1 VSRDRQLESLAADSL
16 LGEGGGFRRHAHARH
31 QLSWATSG
39 SFSVDAAG
47 ATWFVSPHV
56 GIWVPAE
63 TEHEVVAQRRSF
75 MRSLYF
81 LPDSC
86 CVRWTT
92 VTAVAT
98 SGFAGA
104 LLDHLGETDDGPAR
118 TRAEQVLFDVLD
130 DVAPVVVRVPTIA
143 DDRGRR
149 VADALRAEPSDRRTL
164 EEWARM
170 VGASGRTLARVIER
184 ETGMGFAQWRNHIRV
199 AHGARQLVEG
209 KRVSEVAM
217 DSGFSSSSAF
227 VASFRRVVGVT
238 PGRYAAAERER
249 RRHEAPRRSAVT
261 VVEPGA
267 LVDPRPRGR
276 QHRHRLAE

>member
-1 VSRDRQLESLAADSL
+1 VSRDRQGESIAADSL
-16 LGEGGGFRRHAHARH
+16 LGEGAGFRRHAHSRH

-56 GIWVPAE
+56 GIWLPAD

-81 LPDSC
+81 LPDRC
-86 CVRWTT
+86 RVRWTT

-98 SGFAGA
+98 SGLAGA

-130 DVAPVVVRVPTIA
+130 DLTPVVVWVPTIT

-149 VADALRAEPSDRRTL
+149 VSDALRAEPSDRRTL
-164 EEWARM
+164 DEWARM

-184 ETGMGFAQWRNHIRV
+184 ETGTGFAEWRNHIRV

-209 KRVSEVAM
+209 KRVSEVAIE
-217 DSGFSSSSAF
+217 SGFSSSSAF

-238 PGRYAAAERER
+238 PGRYAVAERAR
-249 RRHEAPRRSAVT
+249 RRHEGPSSLALT

-267 LVDPRPRGR
+267 LVDLPQEERH
-276 QHRHRLAE
+276 HRDQSAE